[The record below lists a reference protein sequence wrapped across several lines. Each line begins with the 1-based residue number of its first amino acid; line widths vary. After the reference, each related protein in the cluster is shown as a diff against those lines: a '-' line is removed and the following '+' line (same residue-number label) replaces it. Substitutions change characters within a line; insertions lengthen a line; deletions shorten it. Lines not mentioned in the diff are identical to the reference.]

1 MQRYKCT
8 DMFFDISPIH
18 FMQLQ
23 KVINFPK
30 SLNVELMVHPERSEE
45 YSYLISDEYIKII
58 SDVKKIN
65 YVNLH

>member
-1 MQRYKCT
+1 
-8 DMFFDISPIH
+8 
-18 FMQLQ
+18 MQLQ